1 MDLSLSFL
9 LFSKI
14 YAIEAHEEI
23 VKLSSPKQMLDAMAA
38 MHKALR
44 IQSQHGQQLAQLLA

>member
-1 MDLSLSFL
+1 MAFELEDF
-9 LFSKI
+9 
-14 YAIEAHEEI
+14 
-23 VKLSSPKQMLDAMAA
+23 SPKQMLDAIAV